1 MQRKHRNGMVGTFS
15 EPDAKG
21 FGVFKAES
29 GAQFTAHVLEL
40 LPPTMGGNPRYADAV
55 AARHALW
62 ATWPIAPLTISVSEH
77 GAITVRATAAPK
89 PAEEVRQ

>member
-29 GAQFTAHVLEL
+29 GAEFTAHLFEVE
-40 LPPTMGGNPRYADAV
+40 PAPMGNPRFREHLE
-55 AARHALW
+55 ARHALW
-62 ATWPIAPLTISVSEH
+62 AQWPTGPLTISVSEH
-77 GAITVRATAAPK
+77 GAITVRATDAPK
-89 PAEEVRQ
+89 PAEQE